1 MKSYLED
8 RIIREA
14 ETMIENNSTIRAIAE
29 IVGVSKST
37 VYKDISERLPQLN
50 YGLYI
55 ECCEIL
61 AKNKQERHIR
71 GGQATKAKYS
81 KSYLW

>member
-14 ETMIENNSTIRAIAE
+14 ETMIEKKSTIRAIAE

-55 ECCEIL
+55 KCCEIL

-71 GGQATKAKYS
+71 GGQATKDKYS
-81 KSYLW
+81 KLRLW